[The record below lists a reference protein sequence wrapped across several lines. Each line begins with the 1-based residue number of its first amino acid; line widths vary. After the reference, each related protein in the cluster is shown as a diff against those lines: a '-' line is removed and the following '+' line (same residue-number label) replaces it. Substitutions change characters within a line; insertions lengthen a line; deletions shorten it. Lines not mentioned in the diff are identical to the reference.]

1 MKTPGDL
8 TYDICSK
15 YVDDIALVTEDEI
28 CAAILRLIEE
38 EKMVAEGA
46 GAVSVAAA
54 MFDKVPI
61 RGKKTVCLVS
71 GGNIDVTILNRVI
84 NRGLEKGGR
93 LCLLTLEL
101 MDKPGQL
108 VEVSRVIASLG
119 GNVVSV
125 YHERSGELEDINGCE
140 LRIKIET
147 RNAEHIQQIKE
158 QLQKQGFQLK

>member
-1 MKTPGDL
+1 
-8 TYDICSK
+8 
-15 YVDDIALVTEDEI
+15 
-28 CAAILRLIEE
+28 
-38 EKMVAEGA
+38 
-46 GAVSVAAA
+46 
-54 MFDKVPI
+54 
-61 RGKKTVCLVS
+61 
-71 GGNIDVTILNRVI
+71 
-84 NRGLEKGGR
+84 
-93 LCLLTLEL
+93 